1 MTALASSLHVVEA
14 ELIAYRRTW
23 RGTVISTFVNPVF
36 FLSAMGLGLGTLVDS
51 GSVELGVPYITFVA
65 TGLMAANAMQ
75 VGASEGS
82 FPVMA
87 GIKWRKQF
95 HATITTP
102 VTPADIVLGRTVL
115 EVLRLVFVL
124 GVFTVIAA
132 AFGALELRTA
142 LLAIPP
148 AVLTGTAFTTVVTAY
163 STANAI
169 NHNDAQALTTLFRF
183 GITPLFLF
191 SGTFFPITNLPQVF
205 QYVAYGTP
213 LFHGV
218 ELVRKIALPG
228 TGMVTTIPLWVH
240 FVYLGVMTAI
250 GLVLATR
257 LLDKALRP

>member
-1 MTALASSLHVVEA
+1 MTALTSPLRVVEA
-14 ELIAYRRTW
+14 ELVAYRRTW
-23 RGTVISTFVNPVF
+23 RGTVISSFVNPIF
-36 FLSAMGLGLGTLVDS
+36 FLSAMGLGLGSLIDAS
-51 GSVELGVPYITFVA
+51 ANSDLGVPYLTFVA

-75 VGASEGS
+75 VGAAEGS

-102 VTPADIVLGRTVL
+102 VTPRDMVLGRTL
-115 EVLRLVFVL
+115 WEMIRLTFIL

-132 AFGALELRTA
+132 MFGALDLQTA

-163 STANAI
+163 TATKEES
-169 NHNDAQALTTLFRF
+169 QALTTLFRF

-191 SGTFFPITNLPQVF
+191 SGTFFPVSNLPQGL
-205 QYVAYGTP
+205 QYVAYATP

-228 TGMVTTIPLWVH
+228 TGMVSDLPMWTH
-240 FVYLGVMTAI
+240 FAYLGLMMTI
-250 GLVLATR
+250 GFVLAAR
-257 LLDKALRP
+257 LLDKVLRP